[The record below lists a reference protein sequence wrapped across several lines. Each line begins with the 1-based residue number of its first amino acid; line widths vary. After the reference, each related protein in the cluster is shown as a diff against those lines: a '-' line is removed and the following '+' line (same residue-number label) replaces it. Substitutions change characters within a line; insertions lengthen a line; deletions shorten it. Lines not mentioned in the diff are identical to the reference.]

1 MSESLKV
8 GGWMGSVALRN
19 VKSSLKDLFF
29 WHKWE
34 FRRFYERFDVIKQID
49 ESGKESKSLIE
60 ILTFFPVDICT
71 VHN

>member
-1 MSESLKV
+1 MWHFAMLKAP
-8 GGWMGSVALRN
+8 S
-19 VKSSLKDLFF
+19 KIFF

-60 ILTFFPVDICT
+60 ILTFFPVDMHIAQLFI
-71 VHN
+71 VSN